1 LRYALTF
8 TKPGTYTYL
17 CIVHGPA
24 MSGALRV
31 HPAGGPLS
39 LSPEEALRTARRQQ
53 TASLGAGARAL
64 DRLRADQAGQAVRVR
79 IPGDAGKGYSLLRYT
94 KDPLVVRVGTTVTWE
109 VADPFEIHT
118 VTFTG
123 AGKGPP
129 FILPEPQSS
138 GPPKLLLNPLVVAP
152 TPHKEYGGN
161 GYANSG
167 ILMPLG
173 APGPHAYSLRFTA
186 RGSYTYWCPVHAAL
200 GMKGLV
206 VVR

>member
-1 LRYALTF
+1 MRYALTF

-123 AGKGPP
+123 AGKVPLSSP
-129 FILPEPQSS
+129 RTPILRPAQAPSEPA
-138 GPPKLLLNPLVVAP
+138 GGGAD
-152 TPHKEYGGN
+152 TPQGVRRQRLRE
-161 GYANSG
+161 
-167 ILMPLG
+167 LG
-173 APGPHAYSLRFTA
+173 DPHAPRSSRSP
-186 RGSYTYWCPVHAAL
+186 RVQPPVHRT
-200 GMKGLV
+200 G
-206 VVR
+206 